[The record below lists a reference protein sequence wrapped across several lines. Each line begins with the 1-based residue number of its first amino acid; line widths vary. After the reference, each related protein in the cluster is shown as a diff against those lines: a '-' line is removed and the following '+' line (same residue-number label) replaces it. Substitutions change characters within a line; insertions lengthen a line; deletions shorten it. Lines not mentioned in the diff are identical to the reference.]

1 MISYSQNNDILLF
14 EVLKNTESK
23 NAKLAKTKNRKTL
36 HSSKFAISDSK
47 NLRFIRQPEAKGLL
61 GMI

>member
-1 MISYSQNNDILLF
+1 MMSCCLKYR
-14 EVLKNTESK
+14 KNTESK

-36 HSSKFAISDSK
+36 HSSKFAMSDSK

>member
-1 MISYSQNNDILLF
+1 MISCCLKYR
-14 EVLKNTESK
+14 KNTESK
-23 NAKLAKTKNRKTL
+23 NTILAKTKNRKTFL
-36 HSSKFAISDSK
+36 SSKFAKSDSK